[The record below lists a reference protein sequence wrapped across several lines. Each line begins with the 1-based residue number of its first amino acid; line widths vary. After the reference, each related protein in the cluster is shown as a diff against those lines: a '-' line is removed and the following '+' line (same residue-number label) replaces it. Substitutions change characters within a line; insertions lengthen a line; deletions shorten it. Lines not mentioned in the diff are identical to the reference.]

1 MTGSAPLAPP
11 LSVLVVDDHAV
22 FADALAFALS
32 TDPVFGRVGTSGDA
46 AGAVAAME
54 DEPYALLVVDV
65 DLGTARG
72 DGEDG
77 IALAARLLARW
88 PTSRAVVLTAH
99 PLPQVVRRATAAGAV
114 GVLAKGAGLD
124 EVTAALLVAAGR
136 SDVAASFVTAGADDE
151 GASLTTREVE
161 VLQLLADG
169 LDVRAVARHLDLSV
183 HTVRDHVKSAREK
196 LGVHTQLDAV
206 VAAVRLGAVR
216 LLDPGRGADVRR

>member
-1 MTGSAPLAPP
+1 MTGSGPLIPP

-32 TDPVFGRVGTSGDA
+32 TDPVFDRVGTSGDA

-65 DLGTARG
+65 DLGTAHG

-88 PTSRAVVLTAH
+88 PASRAVVLTAH

-136 SDVAASFVTAGADDE
+136 SDVAAPFVAAGADDE

-161 VLQLLADG
+161 VLQLLTDG